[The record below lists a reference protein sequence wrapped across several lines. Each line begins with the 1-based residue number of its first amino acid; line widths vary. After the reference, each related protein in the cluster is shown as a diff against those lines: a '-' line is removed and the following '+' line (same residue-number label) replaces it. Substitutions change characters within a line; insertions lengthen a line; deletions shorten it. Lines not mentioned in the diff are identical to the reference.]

1 MKSSKKI
8 FDGLLVL
15 EYQKGNREALDVLV
29 KRYQKDFYRFALW
42 YTRDVELAQ
51 DIVQDG
57 WTTIIKK
64 LSTLRNPN
72 SFKSWALRIIIRK
85 AQDQFGKTARS
96 KKFKDNYRQD
106 THVDMSTE
114 EEKLEKTKQ
123 LREAI
128 NKLSFDQQMVIR
140 LFYTEEHSLKEI
152 SVMLSISE
160 GTVKSRLYHAREKL
174 KSILIKGNHEKR
186 ERKNR

>member
-1 MKSSKKI
+1 MKNSKKI

-15 EYQKGNREALDVLV
+15 EYQKGNREALDMLV
-29 KRYQKDFYRFALW
+29 KRYHKDFYRFAIW
-42 YTRDVELAQ
+42 YTRDVELAR

-64 LSTLRNPN
+64 MNTLKNPN
-72 SFKSWALRIIIRK
+72 SFKSWALQIIIRK
-85 AQDQFGKTARS
+85 SQDQFSKTARS
-96 KKFKDNYRQD
+96 KKFKENYIQD
-106 THVDMSTE
+106 TNVHIVPE
-114 EEKLEKTKQ
+114 EERLEKIMQ
-123 LREAI
+123 LRDAI

-152 SVMLSISE
+152 STMLSISE

-174 KSILIKGNHEKR
+174 KSILIKEYHEKR